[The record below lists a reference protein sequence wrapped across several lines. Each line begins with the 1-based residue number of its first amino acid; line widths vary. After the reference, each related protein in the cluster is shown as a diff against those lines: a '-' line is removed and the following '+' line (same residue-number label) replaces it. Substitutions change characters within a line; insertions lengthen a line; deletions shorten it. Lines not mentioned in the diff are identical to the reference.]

1 MKNVVKCLEDFF
13 AYFNALEIN
22 NIKLKIHTFI
32 KNYYLLNLKKE
43 RLIDRVSID
52 SNIRGSSILGGGYY
66 PDAYGSINSMYGIET
81 SRRDEMESIGYILIY
96 FLRGSLP
103 WISNQEL
110 RFGIDPGIVS
120 RLINYLSI

>member
-1 MKNVVKCLEDFF
+1 M
-13 AYFNALEIN
+13 I
-22 NIKLKIHTFI
+22 
-32 KNYYLLNLKKE
+32 
-43 RLIDRVSID
+43 VSID
-52 SNIRGSSILGGGYY
+52 SNIRGSSILGRGYY

-110 RFGIDPGIVS
+110 RFGIDPGIV
-120 RLINYLSI
+120 INYKPTYKLSQHLILLRILQ